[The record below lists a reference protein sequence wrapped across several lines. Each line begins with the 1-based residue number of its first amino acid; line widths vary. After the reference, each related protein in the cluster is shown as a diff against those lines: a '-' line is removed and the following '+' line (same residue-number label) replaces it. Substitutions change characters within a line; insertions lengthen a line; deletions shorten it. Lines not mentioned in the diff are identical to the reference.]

1 MDALIRFLEANPDI
15 LLFAVM
21 GMAVLGYVAM
31 VLS

>member
-15 LLFAVM
+15 LLFVVM